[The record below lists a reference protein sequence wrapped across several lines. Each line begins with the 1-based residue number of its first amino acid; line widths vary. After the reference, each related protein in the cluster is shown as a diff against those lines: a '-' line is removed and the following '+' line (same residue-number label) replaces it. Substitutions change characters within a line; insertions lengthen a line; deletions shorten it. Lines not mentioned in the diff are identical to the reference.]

1 MGYAMK
7 VRRVRIGPGLAGSNG
22 AGSLT
27 ATVTQSPPSRRI
39 PNRNRSDGRSEVQ
52 VLRNRWFLATWLV
65 VAVCAAGVS
74 STAPLQKK
82 METEPAPY
90 FILPT
95 WNGDEVIKSTSLKG
109 QVVLMAFFQ
118 TWCPDCQ
125 RTNPLLEKLY
135 RKYKDRGF
143 VVLGISHDRGKAKD
157 VEPYIKKYGLTYP
170 ILLGDFSIA
179 MNYVKVSPQRPNFSI
194 PYLVLVDRKGNIV
207 GRFVEGRNQE
217 THDLKKLEARITP
230 LL

>member
-1 MGYAMK
+1 MGYARK
-7 VRRVRIGPGLAGSNG
+7 AVGFEGSPVFTGRGWAGRDS
-22 AGSLT
+22 
-27 ATVTQSPPSRRI
+27 SPMTLSSPFRQI
-39 PNRNRSDGRSEVQ
+39 LNRDRCDGRSEVE
-52 VLRNRWFLATWLV
+52 VLRTAGFLAIGLAIAV
-65 VAVCAAGVS
+65 VAAGLSSAA
-74 STAPLQKK
+74 PMQKK
-82 METEPAPY
+82 VEPEPAPY

-95 WNGDEVIKSTSLKG
+95 WDGEVVKSTGLKG

-135 RKYKDRGF
+135 RKYKDRGL

-170 ILLGDFSIA
+170 ILLGDISIA
-179 MNYVKVSPQRPNFSI
+179 MNYVKASPQRPNFSI

-207 GRFVEGRNQE
+207 GRFVEGSNEE

>member
-1 MGYAMK
+1 MGTH
-7 VRRVRIGPGLAGSNG
+7 S
-22 AGSLT
+22 
-27 ATVTQSPPSRRI
+27 ATVTPSPPSRRI
-39 PNRNRSDGRSEVQ
+39 PNRNRSDGRSEVE
-52 VLRNRWFLATWLV
+52 VLRNRWFAIWLA
-65 VAVCAAGVS
+65 VAVFAAGVS
-74 STAPLQKK
+74 SASPIQKK
-82 METEPAPY
+82 VVTEPAPY

-95 WNGDEVIKSTSLKG
+95 WDGQVIKSTSLKG

-135 RKYKDRGF
+135 RKYRDRGF

-157 VEPYIKKYGLTYP
+157 VEHYIKKYGLTYP
-170 ILLGDFSIA
+170 IVLGDFSIEI
-179 MNYVKVSPQRPNFSI
+179 NYLKVSPQRPNFNI

-207 GRFVEGRNQE
+207 GRFVEGRNEE
-217 THDLKKLEARITP
+217 THDLKKLEERITP

>member
-1 MGYAMK
+1 MSLIRQVPAAW
-7 VRRVRIGPGLAGSNG
+7 LAIALCVAG
-22 AGSLT
+22 A
-27 ATVTQSPPSRRI
+27 
-39 PNRNRSDGRSEVQ
+39 
-52 VLRNRWFLATWLV
+52 
-65 VAVCAAGVS
+65 S
-74 STAPLQKK
+74 SAEPLQQQVGQ
-82 METEPAPY
+82 EPAPY

-95 WNGDEVIKSTSLKG
+95 WDGQVIKSTSLKG
-109 QVVLMAFFQ
+109 KVVLMAFFQ

-170 ILLGDFSIA
+170 IVLGDISIA
-179 MNYVKVSPQRPNFSI
+179 VNYLRVSPQRPNFSI
-194 PYLVLVDRKGNIV
+194 PYLVLVDRKGNIA
-207 GRFVEGRNQE
+207 GRFVEGRNEE
-217 THDLKKLEARITP
+217 THDPKKLEERITP

>member
-1 MGYAMK
+1 MGLRK
-7 VRRVRIGPGLAGSNG
+7 RVWRQGVETGTAGASEQWHGTGWQRCPGQGDGLCYEIDRKEEVVMRI
-22 AGSLT
+22 
-27 ATVTQSPPSRRI
+27 
-39 PNRNRSDGRSEVQ
+39 
-52 VLRNRWFLATWLV
+52 RWFLAIGLAI
-65 VAVCAAGVS
+65 AVHAAADASG
-74 STAPLQKK
+74 APLQKK
-82 METEPAPY
+82 AETEPAPY

-95 WNGDEVIKSTSLKG
+95 WDGQVIKSTSLKG

-170 ILLGDFSIA
+170 IVLGDFSIA
-179 MNYVKVSPQRPNFSI
+179 INYVKVSPQRPNFSI

-207 GRFVEGRNQE
+207 GRFVEGRNEE
-217 THDLKKLEARITP
+217 THDLKKLEERITP

>member
-1 MGYAMK
+1 M
-7 VRRVRIGPGLAGSNG
+7 
-22 AGSLT
+22 
-27 ATVTQSPPSRRI
+27 
-39 PNRNRSDGRSEVQ
+39 E
-52 VLRNRWFLATWLV
+52 VLRNRWVLAIWLAI
-65 VAVCAAGVS
+65 AVYAAGVS
-74 STAPLQKK
+74 SAVPLQKK
-82 METEPAPY
+82 VETEPAPY

-95 WNGDEVIKSTSLKG
+95 WDGEVIKSTSLKG
-109 QVVLMAFFQ
+109 EVVLMAFFQ

-170 ILLGDFSIA
+170 IVLGDFSIA
-179 MNYVKVSPQRPNFSI
+179 INYLKVSPQRPNFSI

-217 THDLKKLEARITP
+217 THDLKKLEERITP

>member
-1 MGYAMK
+1 M
-7 VRRVRIGPGLAGSNG
+7 
-22 AGSLT
+22 
-27 ATVTQSPPSRRI
+27 
-39 PNRNRSDGRSEVQ
+39 
-52 VLRNRWFLATWLV
+52 RNRWVLVTCLA
-65 VAVCAAGVS
+65 VAFCAAGAS
-74 STAPLQKK
+74 SARPLQKK
-82 METEPAPY
+82 AGQEPAPY

-95 WNGDEVIKSTSLKG
+95 WDGQVIKSTSLKG

-170 ILLGDFSIA
+170 IVLGDISIA
-179 MNYVKVSPQRPNFSI
+179 VNYLRVSAQRPNFSI

-207 GRFVEGRNQE
+207 GRFVEGRNDE
-217 THDLKKLEARITP
+217 THDIKKLEERITP

>member
-1 MGYAMK
+1 MGPAG
-7 VRRVRIGPGLAGSNG
+7 RRCPEKGDGLCYEID
-22 AGSLT
+22 
-27 ATVTQSPPSRRI
+27 RK
-39 PNRNRSDGRSEVQ
+39 EVE
-52 VLRNRWFLATWLV
+52 VLRNRSFLAIWLAI
-65 VAVCAAGVS
+65 AVHAAAGAPA
-74 STAPLQKK
+74 APLQKK
-82 METEPAPY
+82 VETEPAPY

-95 WNGDEVIKSTSLKG
+95 WDGQVIKSTSLKG
-109 QVVLMAFFQ
+109 KVVLMAFFQ

-170 ILLGDFSIA
+170 IVLGDFSIA
-179 MNYVKVSPQRPNFSI
+179 INYLKVSPQRPNFSI
-194 PYLVLVDRKGNIV
+194 PYLVLVDRKGNIA
-207 GRFVEGRNQE
+207 GRFVEGSNEE
-217 THDLKKLEARITP
+217 THDLKKLEERITP

>member
-1 MGYAMK
+1 M
-7 VRRVRIGPGLAGSNG
+7 
-22 AGSLT
+22 
-27 ATVTQSPPSRRI
+27 
-39 PNRNRSDGRSEVQ
+39 
-52 VLRNRWFLATWLV
+52 LRHRWFFAIWLAIALS
-65 VAVCAAGVS
+65 AAGFS
-74 STAPLQKK
+74 SAAPMQKK
-82 METEPAPY
+82 VEAEPAPY

-95 WNGDEVIKSTSLKG
+95 WDGQVIKSTGLKG

-170 ILLGDFSIA
+170 IVLGDISIA
-179 MNYVKVSPQRPNFSI
+179 VNYLRVSLQRPNFSI

-207 GRFVEGRNQE
+207 GRFVEGRNEE
-217 THDLKKLEARITP
+217 THDLKKLEERITP

>member
-1 MGYAMK
+1 M
-7 VRRVRIGPGLAGSNG
+7 
-22 AGSLT
+22 
-27 ATVTQSPPSRRI
+27 
-39 PNRNRSDGRSEVQ
+39 
-52 VLRNRWFLATWLV
+52 RNRWVFSVLLAITF
-65 VAVCAAGVS
+65 CTAGVS
-74 STAPLQKK
+74 SPVPLQKK
-82 METEPAPY
+82 VGQESAAY

-95 WNGDEVIKSTSLKG
+95 WDGKIIKSTSLKG

-157 VEPYIKKYGLTYP
+157 VKPYIKKYGLTYP
-170 ILLGDFSIA
+170 IVLGDISIA
-179 MNYVKVSPQRPNFSI
+179 VNYLKVSSQRPNFSI

-207 GRFVEGRNQE
+207 DRFMEGRNEE
-217 THDLKKLEARITP
+217 THDLKKLEERITP

>member
-1 MGYAMK
+1 MLPNRLVFAAC
-7 VRRVRIGPGLAGSNG
+7 L
-22 AGSLT
+22 
-27 ATVTQSPPSRRI
+27 ATV
-39 PNRNRSDGRSEVQ
+39 
-52 VLRNRWFLATWLV
+52 FC
-65 VAVCAAGVS
+65 AVGVS
-74 STAPLQKK
+74 SALPLQKK
-82 METEPAPY
+82 VEPEPAPY

-95 WNGDEVIKSTSLKG
+95 WDGEVIRSTSLKG

-135 RKYKDRGF
+135 RKYKDRGL

-157 VEPYIKKYGLTYP
+157 VEPYVKKYGLTYP
-170 ILLGDFSIA
+170 IVLGDISIA
-179 MNYVKVSPQRPNFSI
+179 INYVKTSPRRPNFSI

-207 GRFVEGRNQE
+207 GRFVEGRNDE
-217 THDLKKLEARITP
+217 THDLKKLEERVTP

>member
-1 MGYAMK
+1 
-7 VRRVRIGPGLAGSNG
+7 
-22 AGSLT
+22 
-27 ATVTQSPPSRRI
+27 
-39 PNRNRSDGRSEVQ
+39 
-52 VLRNRWFLATWLV
+52 
-65 VAVCAAGVS
+65 
-74 STAPLQKK
+74 
-82 METEPAPY
+82 
-90 FILPT
+90 
-95 WNGDEVIKSTSLKG
+95 
-109 QVVLMAFFQ
+109 FQ

-170 ILLGDFSIA
+170 IVLGDFSIA
-179 MNYVKVSPQRPNFSI
+179 INYLKVSPQRPNFSI

-217 THDLKKLEARITP
+217 THDLKKLEERITP

>member
-1 MGYAMK
+1 MSRG
-7 VRRVRIGPGLAGSNG
+7 RVPGRTEVEVL
-22 AGSLT
+22 
-27 ATVTQSPPSRRI
+27 
-39 PNRNRSDGRSEVQ
+39 PNRW
-52 VLRNRWFLATWLV
+52 VLAAWLATAL
-65 VAVCAAGVS
+65 CAAG
-74 STAPLQKK
+74 TASDVPPQKK
-82 METEPAPY
+82 VEREPAPY

-95 WNGDEVIKSTSLKG
+95 WDGQVIKSTSLKG

-135 RKYKDRGF
+135 RKYKDRGL

-170 ILLGDFSIA
+170 IVLGDFSIA
-179 MNYVKVSPQRPNFSI
+179 INYVKVSAQRPNFSI

-207 GRFVEGRNQE
+207 GRFVEGRNEE

>member
-1 MGYAMK
+1 M
-7 VRRVRIGPGLAGSNG
+7 L
-22 AGSLT
+22 
-27 ATVTQSPPSRRI
+27 Q
-39 PNRNRSDGRSEVQ
+39 
-52 VLRNRWFLATWLV
+52 NRWFLAIGLAIAV
-65 VAVCAAGVS
+65 VAAGLSSAA
-74 STAPLQKK
+74 PMQKK
-82 METEPAPY
+82 VEPEPAPY

-95 WNGDEVIKSTSLKG
+95 WDGEVVKSTGLKG

-135 RKYKDRGF
+135 RKYKDRGL

-179 MNYVKVSPQRPNFSI
+179 MNYVKASPQRPNFSI

-207 GRFVEGRNQE
+207 GRFVEGSNEE

>member
-1 MGYAMK
+1 MLLIRQVPAAW
-7 VRRVRIGPGLAGSNG
+7 LAI
-22 AGSLT
+22 AL
-27 ATVTQSPPSRRI
+27 
-39 PNRNRSDGRSEVQ
+39 
-52 VLRNRWFLATWLV
+52 
-65 VAVCAAGVS
+65 CAAGIS
-74 STAPLQKK
+74 SAEPLQKK
-82 METEPAPY
+82 VAQESAPY

-95 WNGDEVIKSTSLKG
+95 WDGQVIKSTSLKG
-109 QVVLMAFFQ
+109 KVVLMAFFQ

-170 ILLGDFSIA
+170 IVLGDISIA
-179 MNYVKVSPQRPNFSI
+179 VNYLRVSPQQPNFSI

-207 GRFVEGRNQE
+207 GRFVEGRNEGNPRSEE
-217 THDLKKLEARITP
+217 TGRSHHSAALAGTAGSAEVLKKEGPTLIRC
-230 LL
+230 